1 MQIQL
6 EQEEHKDIENVRE
19 LNRLQTEVT
28 DLRAENIKL
37 SDEL

>member
-1 MQIQL
+1 MQYQL